1 MDGVSATDA
10 NGNDITNLIQVEGKV
25 DTQTP
30 GSYTLT
36 YSVTD
41 ENGNSTSVE
50 RHIVVVKSSSESGD
64 NQSNGN
70 SSSTN
75 SQNTSSTQNSTKPV
89 HTGDYIL
96 FFPAML
102 AAVGATIGGT
112 ILMKRKLKK

>member
-75 SQNTSSTQNSTKPV
+75 SQTHLPLRILQNQFIQGITSCSSQQC
-89 HTGDYIL
+89 
-96 FFPAML
+96 
-102 AAVGATIGGT
+102 
-112 ILMKRKLKK
+112 